1 MESWFTFQC
10 CCCFSGNVLYLHQFS
25 SKAVILFHR
34 FIFLSSSPSVCSWFM
49 KNIRQHTISR
59 TTISAALL
67 VCFGS
72 LSLAA
77 NVCTLC
83 RECSQCQFTTQILWQ
98 GLFLLPL
105 DSCEST
111 SLQGFR
117 FIPFHFNRKTQGSVI
132 SFPLVNYFIT
142 NRANCFLQRCIV
154 HDISVFFLAVK
165 TLQLSSLK
173 FIKWESF
180 LICIIPPFCVV
191 TNQKQ
196 FLNILMLLLVDVW

>member
-1 MESWFTFQC
+1 MSVHCAGNALNVVSEHKLC
-10 CCCFSGNVLYLHQFS
+10 DRDCF
-25 SKAVILFHR
+25 
-34 FIFLSSSPSVCSWFM
+34 
-49 KNIRQHTISR
+49 
-59 TTISAALL
+59 
-67 VCFGS
+67 CFPYTAG
-72 LSLAA
+72 
-77 NVCTLC
+77 
-83 RECSQCQFTTQILWQ
+83 
-98 GLFLLPL
+98 
-105 DSCEST
+105 EST
-111 SLQGFR
+111 SLQESR

-132 SFPLVNYFIT
+132 SFSFVNYFIT

-154 HDISVFFLAVK
+154 HDISMFFLAVK

>member
-1 MESWFTFQC
+1 MNSLFTFQC

-25 SKAVILFHR
+25 SKAVVPFHR
-34 FIFLSSSPSVCSWFM
+34 FGFFPTSPSFCSWFM
-49 KNIRQHTISR
+49 KIIRQHTISR
-59 TTISAALL
+59 TASSAALL

-83 RECSQCQFTTQILWQ
+83 RECSQCGFGTQTLWQ
-98 GLFLLPL
+98 GPFLLPL
-105 DSCEST
+105 QSCESA

-117 FIPFHFNRKTQGSVI
+117 LIPFHLHRRMQGSVI
-132 SFPLVNYFIT
+132 SFSFVNYFIT

-154 HDISVFFLAVK
+154 HDISMLFLAVK
-165 TLQLSSLK
+165 TSQLSSLK